1 MIIRS
6 ELPYKR
12 YLCELKAN
20 LGSIFSLGEER
31 VAGTVI
37 WRFFSITSHAGHEWN
52 RRITNEKQRAIG
64 FAKPDGDGTKIYC
77 IRLAGLTNPISL
89 VGLYLFGILVFL
101 AKGGFTL
108 ASGGLS
114 SDIWWLCLVVTLVT
128 AGITALTDSWTERG
142 MEAYRTLTAYL
153 IDPDNYYS
161 LLH

>member
-6 ELPYKR
+6 ELPYRK
-12 YLCELKAN
+12 YLFELKNN
-20 LGSIFSLGEER
+20 LDGIFEFGEER

-89 VGLYLFGILVFL
+89 VALFLLCMVISLF
-101 AKGGFTL
+101 KME
-108 ASGGLS
+108 GLS
-114 SDIWWLCLVVTLVT
+114 VAALQISLVT
-128 AGITALTDSWTERG
+128 TVITAIISAIGDSWTERG
-142 MEAYRTLTAYL
+142 QEAYRTLTAYL
-153 IDPDNYYS
+153 TDPANYYS

>member
-6 ELPYKR
+6 ALPYR
-12 YLCELKAN
+12 QYLFELKKN
-20 LGSIFSLGEER
+20 LDGIFAFGEER

-37 WRFFSITSHAGHEWN
+37 WRFFSITSHAGYEWN

-89 VGLYLFGILVFL
+89 LAMFL
-101 AKGGFTL
+101 LAMFLLGMVLLAAKGGSSLAELFQGALLFAGFMALFT
-108 ASGGLS
+108 A
-114 SDIWWLCLVVTLVT
+114 I
-128 AGITALTDSWTERG
+128 TDSWTERG

-153 IDPDNYYS
+153 LDPKDYYS